1 MNATSPSSQ
10 GLVSPSPVAPSPG
23 ANRRRTRLL
32 LLVVVPALAL
42 LGIGAI
48 YMLGGRYVETD
59 NAYVKADK
67 VPISTE
73 VLGRV
78 AKVYVVENEQVK
90 SGQLMFELDPESFQV
105 AVAKAEAELAKVRT
119 DLVALQTSYRGQ
131 QAEID
136 VARTRH
142 AYALKEEHR
151 QADLVAK
158 HFTSTANYDDAR
170 QLTIQTAQQQVALEE
185 GLKKIEASLNGDVNL
200 PVEQQPA
207 YQEAAAGLAKA
218 KLDLARTK
226 IYAPAN
232 GIASQLPKP
241 GQYSL
246 VGMTAM
252 MLVET
257 DSPWIEANFTETEL
271 THVQPGQ
278 RVDISVDSYPDAR
291 WHGVV
296 QSLSPATGSEF
307 SVIPA
312 QNATGNWVKI
322 AQRVAVR
329 IKLDEVTD
337 QPVLRAGLSAIA
349 EIDTG
354 HKRSLLGWSF

>member
-1 MNATSPSSQ
+1 MTHDSPSS
-10 GLVSPSPVAPSPG
+10 PRPA

-32 LLVVVPALAL
+32 LLVVVPALVL
-42 LGIGAI
+42 LGAGAI
-48 YMLGGRYVETD
+48 YLQGGRYVETD

-78 AKVYVVENEQVK
+78 AKVFVDENQQVK
-90 SGQLMFELDPESFQV
+90 AGQPLFELDPESFRV
-105 AVAKAEAELAKVRT
+105 AVTKAEAELAKVRT

-131 QAEID
+131 QAEIA

-142 AYALKEEHR
+142 AYAVKEEHR

-185 GLKKIEASLNGDVNL
+185 GLKKIEASLSGDVNL
-200 PVEQQPA
+200 PVEQQLA
-207 YQEAAAGLAKA
+207 YREAAAGLAKA
-218 KLDLARTK
+218 RLDLARTTV
-226 IYAPAN
+226 YAPAN
-232 GIASQLPKP
+232 GVASQLPKP
-241 GQYSL
+241 GQYMIA
-246 VGMTAM
+246 GMTAM

-257 DSPWIEANFTETEL
+257 DTPWVEANFTETEL
-271 THVQPGQ
+271 TNVQPGQ
-278 RVDISVDSYPDAR
+278 RVDISVDTYPDAH
-291 WHGVV
+291 WTGVV
-296 QSLSPATGSEF
+296 ESLSPATGSEF

-329 IKLDEVTD
+329 IKLDTGAD
-337 QPVLRAGLSAIA
+337 LPTLRAGLSAIA

-354 HKRSLLGWSF
+354 HQRSLPGWSSRG

>member
-1 MNATSPSSQ
+1 MTHDSASSPR
-10 GLVSPSPVAPSPG
+10 PA

-32 LLVVVPALAL
+32 LLVVVPALVL
-42 LGIGAI
+42 LGAGAI
-48 YMLGGRYVETD
+48 YLQGGRYVETD

-78 AKVYVVENEQVK
+78 AKVFVDENQQVK
-90 SGQLMFELDPESFQV
+90 AGQPLFELDPESFRV
-105 AVAKAEAELAKVRT
+105 AVTKAEAELAKVRT

-131 QAEID
+131 QAEIA

-142 AYALKEEHR
+142 AYAVKEEHR

-185 GLKKIEASLNGDVNL
+185 GLKKIEASLSGDVNL

-207 YQEAAAGLAKA
+207 YREAAAGLAKA
-218 KLDLARTK
+218 RLDLARSTV
-226 IYAPAN
+226 YAPAN
-232 GIASQLPKP
+232 GVASQLPKP
-241 GQYSL
+241 GQYMIA
-246 VGMTAM
+246 GMTAM

-257 DSPWIEANFTETEL
+257 DTPWVEANFTETEL

-278 RVDISVDSYPDAR
+278 RVDISVDTYPDAH
-291 WHGVV
+291 WTGVV
-296 QSLSPATGSEF
+296 ESLSPATGSEF

-329 IKLDEVTD
+329 IKLDTGAD
-337 QPVLRAGLSAIA
+337 LPTLRAGLSAIA

-354 HKRSLLGWSF
+354 HQRSLPGWSSRG

>member
-1 MNATSPSSQ
+1 MTHDSPSS
-10 GLVSPSPVAPSPG
+10 PRPA

-32 LLVVVPALAL
+32 LLVVVPALVL
-42 LGIGAI
+42 LGAGAI
-48 YMLGGRYVETD
+48 YLQGGRYVETD

-78 AKVYVVENEQVK
+78 AKVFVDENQQVK
-90 SGQLMFELDPESFQV
+90 AGQPLFELDPESFRV
-105 AVAKAEAELAKVRT
+105 AVTKAEAELAKVRT

-131 QAEID
+131 QAEIA

-142 AYALKEEHR
+142 AYAVKEEHR
-151 QADLVAK
+151 QADLVAR

-185 GLKKIEASLNGDVNL
+185 GLKKIEASLSGDVNL

-207 YQEAAAGLAKA
+207 YREAAAGLAKA
-218 KLDLARTK
+218 RLDLARTTV
-226 IYAPAN
+226 YAPAN
-232 GIASQLPKP
+232 GVASQLPKP
-241 GQYSL
+241 GQYMIA
-246 VGMTAM
+246 GMTAM

-257 DSPWIEANFTETEL
+257 DTPWVEANFTETEL

-278 RVDISVDSYPDAR
+278 RVDISVDTYPDAH
-291 WHGVV
+291 WTGVV
-296 QSLSPATGSEF
+296 ESLSPATGSEF

-329 IKLDEVTD
+329 IKLDTGAD
-337 QPVLRAGLSAIA
+337 LPTLRAGLSAIA

-354 HKRSLLGWSF
+354 HQRSLPGWSSRG

>member
-1 MNATSPSSQ
+1 M
-10 GLVSPSPVAPSPG
+10 
-23 ANRRRTRLL
+23 
-32 LLVVVPALAL
+32 
-42 LGIGAI
+42 
-48 YMLGGRYVETD
+48 
-59 NAYVKADK
+59 KADK

-78 AKVYVVENEQVK
+78 AKVFVEENQQVRA
-90 SGQLMFELDPESFQV
+90 GQPLFELDQESFRV

-131 QAEID
+131 QAEIA

-151 QADLVAK
+151 QADLVTR

-185 GLKKIEASLNGDVNL
+185 GLKKIEASLSGDVNL

-207 YQEAAAGLAKA
+207 YQEAAAELAKA
-218 KLDLARTK
+218 RLDLARTT

-241 GQYSL
+241 GQYNL

-257 DSPWIEANFTETEL
+257 DTPWVEANFTETEL

-278 RVDISVDSYPDAR
+278 EVEISVDTYPDAH

-296 QSLSPATGSEF
+296 ESRARPPA
-307 SVIPA
+307 P
-312 QNATGNWVKI
+312 
-322 AQRVAVR
+322 
-329 IKLDEVTD
+329 
-337 QPVLRAGLSAIA
+337 
-349 EIDTG
+349 
-354 HKRSLLGWSF
+354 SFR

>member
-1 MNATSPSSQ
+1 MTHDSASSPR
-10 GLVSPSPVAPSPG
+10 PA

-32 LLVVVPALAL
+32 LLVVVPALVL
-42 LGIGAI
+42 LGAGAI
-48 YMLGGRYVETD
+48 YLQGGRYVETD

-78 AKVYVVENEQVK
+78 AKVFVDENQQVK
-90 SGQLMFELDPESFQV
+90 AGQPLFELDPESFRV
-105 AVAKAEAELAKVRT
+105 AVTKAEAELAKVRT

-131 QAEID
+131 QAEIA

-142 AYALKEEHR
+142 AYAVKEEHR

-185 GLKKIEASLNGDVNL
+185 GLKKIEASLSGDVNL

-207 YQEAAAGLAKA
+207 YREAAAGLAKA
-218 KLDLARTK
+218 RLDLARTTV
-226 IYAPAN
+226 YAPAN
-232 GIASQLPKP
+232 GVASQLPKP
-241 GQYSL
+241 GQYMIA
-246 VGMTAM
+246 GMTAM

-257 DSPWIEANFTETEL
+257 DTPWVEANFTETEL

-278 RVDISVDSYPDAR
+278 RVDISVDTYPDAH
-291 WHGVV
+291 WTGVV
-296 QSLSPATGSEF
+296 ESLSPATGSEF

-329 IKLDEVTD
+329 IKLDTGAD
-337 QPVLRAGLSAIA
+337 LPTLRAGLSAIA

-354 HKRSLLGWSF
+354 HQRSLPGWSSRG

>member
-1 MNATSPSSQ
+1 MTHDSASSPR
-10 GLVSPSPVAPSPG
+10 PA

-32 LLVVVPALAL
+32 LLVVVPALVL
-42 LGIGAI
+42 LGAGAI
-48 YMLGGRYVETD
+48 YLQGGRYVETD

-78 AKVYVVENEQVK
+78 AKVFVDENQQVK
-90 SGQLMFELDPESFQV
+90 AGQPLFELDPESFRV

-131 QAEID
+131 QAEIA

-142 AYALKEEHR
+142 AYAVKEEHR
-151 QADLVAK
+151 QADLVTR

-185 GLKKIEASLNGDVNL
+185 GLKKIEASLSGDVNL
-200 PVEQQPA
+200 PVERQPA
-207 YQEAAAGLAKA
+207 YREAAAGLAKA
-218 KLDLARTK
+218 RLDLARTTV
-226 IYAPAN
+226 YAPAN
-232 GIASQLPKP
+232 GVASQLPKP
-241 GQYSL
+241 GQYMIA
-246 VGMTAM
+246 GMTAM

-257 DSPWIEANFTETEL
+257 DTPWVEANFTETEL

-278 RVDISVDSYPDAR
+278 RVDISVDTYPDAH
-291 WHGVV
+291 WSGVV
-296 QSLSPATGSEF
+296 ESLSPATGSEF

-329 IKLDEVTD
+329 IKLDTGAD
-337 QPVLRAGLSAIA
+337 LPTLRAGLSAIA

-354 HKRSLLGWSF
+354 HQRSLPGWLSRG

>member
-1 MNATSPSSQ
+1 MNAESSPPQ
-10 GLVSPSPVAPSPG
+10 TPVT
-23 ANRRRTRLL
+23 NRRRTRLL

-78 AKVYVVENEQVK
+78 AKVFVEENQQVRA
-90 SGQLMFELDPESFQV
+90 GQPLFELDQESFRV

-131 QAEID
+131 QAEIA

-185 GLKKIEASLNGDVNL
+185 GLKKIEASLSGDVNL

-207 YQEAAAGLAKA
+207 YQEAAAELAKA

-241 GQYSL
+241 GQYSI

-257 DSPWIEANFTETEL
+257 DTPWVEANFTETEL

-278 RVDISVDSYPDAR
+278 EVEISLDTYPNAH

-296 QSLSPATGSEF
+296 ESLSPATGSEF

-329 IKLDEVTD
+329 IKLDEMASGPT
-337 QPVLRAGLSAIA
+337 LRAGLSAITK
-349 EIDTG
+349 IDTG

>member
-1 MNATSPSSQ
+1 MTHDSPSS
-10 GLVSPSPVAPSPG
+10 PRPA

-32 LLVVVPALAL
+32 LLVVVPALVL
-42 LGIGAI
+42 LGAGAI
-48 YMLGGRYVETD
+48 YLQGGRYVETD

-78 AKVYVVENEQVK
+78 AKVFVDENQQVK
-90 SGQLMFELDPESFQV
+90 AGQPLFELDPESFRV
-105 AVAKAEAELAKVRT
+105 AVTKAEAELAKVRT

-131 QAEID
+131 QAEIA

-142 AYALKEEHR
+142 AYAVKEEHR

-185 GLKKIEASLNGDVNL
+185 GLKKIEASLSGDVNL

-207 YQEAAAGLAKA
+207 YREAAAGLAKA
-218 KLDLARTK
+218 RLDLARTTV
-226 IYAPAN
+226 YAPAN
-232 GIASQLPKP
+232 GVASQLPKP
-241 GQYSL
+241 GQYMIA
-246 VGMTAM
+246 GMTAM

-257 DSPWIEANFTETEL
+257 DTPWVEANFTETEL

-278 RVDISVDSYPDAR
+278 RVDISVDTYPDAH
-291 WHGVV
+291 WTGVV
-296 QSLSPATGSEF
+296 ESLSPATGSEF

-329 IKLDEVTD
+329 IKLDTGAD
-337 QPVLRAGLSAIA
+337 LPTLRAGLSAIA

-354 HKRSLLGWSF
+354 HQRSLLGWSSRG

>member
-1 MNATSPSSQ
+1 MTTDSPSSR
-10 GLVSPSPVAPSPG
+10 PA
-23 ANRRRTRLL
+23 ADRRRTRLL

-42 LGIGAI
+42 LGVGAV
-48 YMLGGRYVETD
+48 YLQGGRYIETD

-78 AKVYVVENEQVK
+78 AKVFVDENQQVK
-90 SGQLMFELDPESFQV
+90 AGQPIFELDPESFQV
-105 AVAKAEAELAKVRT
+105 AVTKAEAELAKART

-131 QAEID
+131 QAEIA
-136 VARTRH
+136 VARTRN
-142 AYALKEEHR
+142 AYALKEERR

-185 GLKKIEASLNGDVNL
+185 GLKKIEASLSGDVNL

-207 YQEAAAGLAKA
+207 YREAAAVLAKA
-218 KLDLARTK
+218 KLDLARTT

-241 GQYSL
+241 GQYML

-257 DSPWIEANFTETEL
+257 DSPWVEANFTETEL

-278 RVDISVDSYPDAR
+278 RVDISVDTYPDAH
-291 WHGVV
+291 WTGVV
-296 QSLSPATGSEF
+296 ESLSPATGSEF

-329 IKLDEVTD
+329 IRLQEGAD
-337 QPVLRAGLSAIA
+337 QPLLRAGLSAIA

-354 HKRSLLGWSF
+354 HKRSLLGWSFRG

>member
-1 MNATSPSSQ
+1 MTTDSPSS
-10 GLVSPSPVAPSPG
+10 SRPA

-42 LGIGAI
+42 IGAGVI
-48 YMLGGRYVETD
+48 YLQGGRYVETD

-78 AKVYVVENEQVK
+78 AKVYVNENEQVK
-90 SGQLMFELDPESFQV
+90 AGQLMFELDPETFQV
-105 AVAKAEAELAKVRT
+105 AVTKAEAELAKVRT

-131 QAEID
+131 QAEIA

-207 YQEAAAGLAKA
+207 YQEAAAELAKA

-241 GQYSL
+241 GQYSI

-278 RVDISVDSYPDAR
+278 EVEISLDTYPNAH

-296 QSLSPATGSEF
+296 ESLSPATGSEF

-329 IKLDEVTD
+329 IKLDEMASGPT
-337 QPVLRAGLSAIA
+337 LRAGLSAITK
-349 EIDTG
+349 IDTG

>member
-1 MNATSPSSQ
+1 MTTDSPSSR
-10 GLVSPSPVAPSPG
+10 PA
-23 ANRRRTRLL
+23 ADRRRTRLL

-42 LGIGAI
+42 LGVGAV
-48 YMLGGRYVETD
+48 YLQGGRYIETD

-78 AKVYVVENEQVK
+78 AKVFVDENQQVK
-90 SGQLMFELDPESFQV
+90 AGQPIFELDPESFQV
-105 AVAKAEAELAKVRT
+105 AVTKAEAELAKART

-131 QAEID
+131 QAEIA
-136 VARTRH
+136 VARTRN
-142 AYALKEEHR
+142 AYALKEERR

-185 GLKKIEASLNGDVNL
+185 GLKKIEASLSGDVNL

-207 YQEAAAGLAKA
+207 YREAAAVLAKA
-218 KLDLARTK
+218 KLDLARTT

-241 GQYSL
+241 GQYML

-257 DSPWIEANFTETEL
+257 DSPWVEANFTETEL

-278 RVDISVDSYPDAR
+278 RVDISVDTYPDAH
-291 WHGVV
+291 WSGVV
-296 QSLSPATGSEF
+296 ESLSPATGSEF

-329 IKLDEVTD
+329 IRLQEGTD
-337 QPVLRAGLSAIA
+337 QPLLRAGLSAIA

-354 HKRSLLGWSF
+354 HKRSLLGWSFRG

>member
-1 MNATSPSSQ
+1 MNAESSPPQ
-10 GLVSPSPVAPSPG
+10 TPVT
-23 ANRRRTRLL
+23 NRRRTRLL

-78 AKVYVVENEQVK
+78 AKVFVEENQQVRA
-90 SGQLMFELDPESFQV
+90 GQPLFELDQESFRV

-131 QAEID
+131 QAEIA

-151 QADLVAK
+151 QADLVTR

-185 GLKKIEASLNGDVNL
+185 GLKKIEASLSGDVNL

-207 YQEAAAGLAKA
+207 YQEAAAELAKA
-218 KLDLARTK
+218 RLDLARTT

-232 GIASQLPKP
+232 GIVSQLPKP
-241 GQYSL
+241 GQYNL

-257 DSPWIEANFTETEL
+257 DTPWVEANFTETEL

-278 RVDISVDSYPDAR
+278 KVDISVDTYPDAH
-291 WHGVV
+291 WTGVV
-296 QSLSPATGSEF
+296 ESLSPATGSEF

-329 IKLDEVTD
+329 IKLDSGADLPT
-337 QPVLRAGLSAIA
+337 LRAGLSATA

-354 HKRSLLGWSF
+354 HQRTLPGLSGRG

>member
-1 MNATSPSSQ
+1 MTTDPTSA
-10 GLVSPSPVAPSPG
+10 PVAVSD
-23 ANRRRTRLL
+23 RRRTRLL
-32 LLVVVPALAL
+32 LLVAVPLIALF
-42 LGIGAI
+42 GCGVI

-78 AKVYVVENEQVK
+78 DKVMVKENAQVK
-90 SGQLMFELDPESFQV
+90 AGDLMFELDPASFEL
-105 AVAKAEAELAKVRT
+105 AVGKAEAELAKVRT

-131 QAEID
+131 QAEIA
-136 VARTRH
+136 VAHTRN
-142 AYALKEEHR
+142 AYAQKEEHR
-151 QADLVAK
+151 QADLVAR

-207 YQEAAAGLAKA
+207 YMEAAAELAKA

-226 IYAPAN
+226 IYAPVN
-232 GIASQLPKP
+232 GIVSQLPKS
-241 GQYSL
+241 GQYSI

-257 DSPWIEANFTETEL
+257 DQPWIEANFTETDL

-278 RVDISVDSYPDAR
+278 QVNISVDTYPDAH
-291 WHGVV
+291 WTGVV
-296 QSLSPATGSEF
+296 ESLSPATGSEF

-322 AQRVAVR
+322 TQRVAVR
-329 IKLDEVTD
+329 IRLDD
-337 QPVLRAGLSAIA
+337 ASAAPALRAGLSAVA

-354 HKRSLLGWSF
+354 HHRSLLGWSL

>member
-1 MNATSPSSQ
+1 MTTDSPSSR
-10 GLVSPSPVAPSPG
+10 PA
-23 ANRRRTRLL
+23 ADRRRTRLL

-42 LGIGAI
+42 LGVGAV
-48 YMLGGRYVETD
+48 YLQGGRYIETD

-78 AKVYVVENEQVK
+78 AKVFVDENQQVK
-90 SGQLMFELDPESFQV
+90 AGQPIFELDPESFQV
-105 AVAKAEAELAKVRT
+105 AVTKAEAELAKART

-131 QAEID
+131 QAEIA
-136 VARTRH
+136 VARTRN
-142 AYALKEEHR
+142 AYALKEERR

-185 GLKKIEASLNGDVNL
+185 GLKKIEASLSGDVNL

-207 YQEAAAGLAKA
+207 YREAAAVLAKA
-218 KLDLARTK
+218 KLDLARTT

-241 GQYSL
+241 GQYML

-257 DSPWIEANFTETEL
+257 DSPWVEANFTETEL

-278 RVDISVDSYPDAR
+278 TVDISVDTYPDAH
-291 WHGVV
+291 WSGVV
-296 QSLSPATGSEF
+296 ESLSPATGSEF

-329 IKLDEVTD
+329 IRLQEGAD
-337 QPVLRAGLSAIA
+337 QPLLRAGLSAIA

-354 HKRSLLGWSF
+354 HKRSLLGWSFRG

>member
-1 MNATSPSSQ
+1 MTTDSPSSPRPRM
-10 GLVSPSPVAPSPG
+10 S
-23 ANRRRTRLL
+23 RRRTRLL

-42 LGIGAI
+42 VGAGAI
-48 YMLGGRYVETD
+48 YLHGGRYVETD

-78 AKVYVVENEQVK
+78 AKVFVAENQQVK
-90 SGQLMFELDPESFQV
+90 AGQPLFELDPESFRV
-105 AVAKAEAELAKVRT
+105 AVTKAEAELAKVRT

-142 AYALKEEHR
+142 AYALKEERR
-151 QADLVAK
+151 QADLVAR

-207 YQEAAAGLAKA
+207 YREAAAGLAKA
-218 KLDLARTK
+218 RLDLARTT

-257 DSPWIEANFTETEL
+257 DTPWVEANFTETEL

-278 RVDISVDSYPDAR
+278 RVDISVDTYPDAR

-296 QSLSPATGSEF
+296 ESLSPATGSEF

-329 IKLDEVTD
+329 IKLDEGAELPT
-337 QPVLRAGLSAIA
+337 LRAGLSATA

-354 HKRSLLGWSF
+354 HQRTLPGLSGRG

>member
-1 MNATSPSSQ
+1 MTHDSPSS
-10 GLVSPSPVAPSPG
+10 PRPA

-32 LLVVVPALAL
+32 LLVVVPALVL
-42 LGIGAI
+42 LGAGAI
-48 YMLGGRYVETD
+48 YLQGGRYVETD

-78 AKVYVVENEQVK
+78 AKVFVDENQQVK
-90 SGQLMFELDPESFQV
+90 AGQPLFELDPESFRV
-105 AVAKAEAELAKVRT
+105 AVTKAEAELAKVRT

-131 QAEID
+131 QAEIA

-142 AYALKEEHR
+142 AYAVKEEHR

-185 GLKKIEASLNGDVNL
+185 GLKKIEASLSGDVNL

-207 YQEAAAGLAKA
+207 YREAAAGLAKA
-218 KLDLARTK
+218 KLDLARTTV
-226 IYAPAN
+226 YAPAN
-232 GIASQLPKP
+232 GVASQLPKP
-241 GQYSL
+241 GQYMIA
-246 VGMTAM
+246 GMTAM

-257 DSPWIEANFTETEL
+257 DTPWVEANFTETEL

-278 RVDISVDSYPDAR
+278 RVDISVDTYPDAH
-291 WHGVV
+291 WTGVV
-296 QSLSPATGSEF
+296 ESLSPATGSEF

-329 IKLDEVTD
+329 IKLDTGAD
-337 QPVLRAGLSAIA
+337 LPTLRAGLSAIA

-354 HKRSLLGWSF
+354 HQRSLPGWSSRG

>member
-1 MNATSPSSQ
+1 MNTE
-10 GLVSPSPVAPSPG
+10 SPSPQKPVT
-23 ANRRRTRLL
+23 NRRRTRLL

-42 LGIGAI
+42 LGVGAI

-78 AKVYVVENEQVK
+78 AKVYVGENAQVK
-90 SGQLMFELDPESFQV
+90 AGQPMFELDPESFHV
-105 AVAKAEAELAKVRT
+105 AVAKAEAELAKART

-142 AYALKEEHR
+142 AYALKEERR

-185 GLKKIEASLNGDVNL
+185 GLKKIEASLSGNVNL

-218 KLDLARTK
+218 KLDLARTTV
-226 IYAPAN
+226 YAPAN

-241 GQYSL
+241 GQYMI

-257 DSPWIEANFTETEL
+257 DTPWVEANFTETEL

-278 RVDISVDSYPDAR
+278 TVNISVDTYPDAH
-291 WHGVV
+291 WTGVV
-296 QSLSPATGSEF
+296 ESLSPATGSEF

-322 AQRVAVR
+322 AQRVTVR
-329 IKLDEVTD
+329 IRLQEVAD
-337 QPVLRAGLSAIA
+337 QPALRAGLSATA

-354 HKRSLLGWSF
+354 HQRNLLGWSLRG

>member
-1 MNATSPSSQ
+1 MTTDSPSS
-10 GLVSPSPVAPSPG
+10 SRPA

-78 AKVYVVENEQVK
+78 AKVYVNENEQVK
-90 SGQLMFELDPESFQV
+90 AGQLMFELDPETFQV
-105 AVAKAEAELAKVRT
+105 AVTKAEAELAKVRT

-131 QAEID
+131 QAEIA

-185 GLKKIEASLNGDVNL
+185 GS
-200 PVEQQPA
+200 
-207 YQEAAAGLAKA
+207 
-218 KLDLARTK
+218 R
-226 IYAPAN
+226 
-232 GIASQLPKP
+232 
-241 GQYSL
+241 
-246 VGMTAM
+246 
-252 MLVET
+252 
-257 DSPWIEANFTETEL
+257 
-271 THVQPGQ
+271 
-278 RVDISVDSYPDAR
+278 R
-291 WHGVV
+291 
-296 QSLSPATGSEF
+296 
-307 SVIPA
+307 
-312 QNATGNWVKI
+312 
-322 AQRVAVR
+322 
-329 IKLDEVTD
+329 
-337 QPVLRAGLSAIA
+337 
-349 EIDTG
+349 
-354 HKRSLLGWSF
+354 